1 MGDQNDEKDMKKRDE
16 KREEKSYDEKSYDE
30 KYRRDPLGTVIWAAI
45 LIWAGIAFL
54 LDNFHYWDGWQSY
67 LSRLP
72 GLSALRL
79 EAWSM
84 VLLGA
89 AFILI
94 AEVIIRLVVP
104 TYRRPV
110 LGTIILA
117 IVLFG
122 VALGDAISWNI
133 IWPLILIVI
142 GVSILLGGFRRRGG
156 GGGTPIS

>member
-1 MGDQNDEKDMKKRDE
+1 MGDQKNNEEELKKQ
-16 KREEKSYDEKSYDE
+16 EEKHEEKSYDE
-30 KYRRDPLGTVIWAAI
+30 KYRRDPLGTVIWASI

-67 LSRLP
+67 MSRLP
-72 GLSALRL
+72 GLSGLRL

-110 LGTIILA
+110 MGTVILA

-122 VALGDAISWNI
+122 VALGDAISWDI

-142 GVSILLGGFRRRGG
+142 GISILWGGFRRRPG
-156 GGGTPIS
+156 S